1 MYPAR
6 AARNTPAATAEE
18 ALLLPQLLLPH
29 HYLHPHSFPG
39 DGEAR
44 GELTLRTHPR
54 IELILETRALAQ
66 RFSHSEPHLAFHS
79 ARHEQFLVTSSA
91 GGRQG
96 TVHPRSLTCPAQH
109 SPKTL
114 CTGLRCTIS

>member
-1 MYPAR
+1 MDPAR
-6 AARNTPAATAEE
+6 AARNTPAAIAEE
-18 ALLLPQLLLPH
+18 ALLLPH

-66 RFSHSEPHLAFHS
+66 RSQRAPLGLSLS
-79 ARHEQFLVTSSA
+79 A
-91 GGRQG
+91 
-96 TVHPRSLTCPAQH
+96 P
-109 SPKTL
+109 
-114 CTGLRCTIS
+114 